1 MGEKRVADEA
11 LDSHLSACRRLVA
24 ASMFRMPGQAAP
36 SASQHDFLNY
46 RLAPPVGP
54 LPAVHPRQ
62 AVGDSQ
68 PDAGPIMGYTTRV
81 CKLDLTWEAML
92 DRKLVAAIRKWTAII
107 LRCPPAFDLG
117 RRADSAKPLGD
128 QLPAML
134 KHVFSGRSQGTLH
147 ARAGPILRYIMWCDK
162 NEVRPIPFHESAMYD
177 FCTASESD
185 CAPTFLRSLV
195 TSLSF
200 CHHVMGAWGAK
211 DCLESGRLTGVAR
224 HVYLRKRKRLQRPPF
239 TVDMLR
245 DLETMVCDPAVGATD
260 RICAG
265 FFVLATYMRGR
276 YSDTQA
282 MRKILVDKR
291 PGSRA
296 LGGYL
301 EALVSRTK
309 ASFTT
314 ERKTMLLPMVCP
326 RAGLSGLDWFQAW
339 TDARKERSVLSGEGI
354 PVLPGLASASGWTG
368 TPPSAAT
375 AGSWL
380 RGLLGKLGYAP
391 EVVKGYGTHSCKTT
405 LLSFCAKFGIDSFHR
420 RVLGYHSQPG
430 DRVMHIYS
438 RDTVSASVR
447 GEGSRSGA

>member
-1 MGEKRVADEA
+1 
-11 LDSHLSACRRLVA
+11 
-24 ASMFRMPGQAAP
+24 
-36 SASQHDFLNY
+36 
-46 RLAPPVGP
+46 
-54 LPAVHPRQ
+54 
-62 AVGDSQ
+62 
-68 PDAGPIMGYTTRV
+68 
-81 CKLDLTWEAML
+81 ML

-162 NEVRPIPFHESAMYD
+162 NEVRPIPFDESAMYD
-177 FCTASESD
+177 FCTASEGD

-200 CHHVMGAWGAK
+200 CHHVMGARGAK

-224 HVYLRKRKRLQRPPF
+224 HVCLRKRKRLQKPPF

-245 DLETMVCDPAVGATD
+245 DLETMVCDPATD

-265 FFVLATYMRGR
+265 FFVLATYIGDATAIRRPCAR
-276 YSDTQA
+276 YWSTRDLA
-282 MRKILVDKR
+282 
-291 PGSRA
+291 
-296 LGGYL
+296 
-301 EALVSRTK
+301 
-309 ASFTT
+309 
-314 ERKTMLLPMVCP
+314 
-326 RAGLSGLDWFQAW
+326 AGLWEAILRPSCLGRRHPSLLSARPCFFQWSARWLGFLGW
-339 TDARKERSVLSGEGI
+339 TGFKD
-354 PVLPGLASASGWTG
+354 LASASGWTG

-391 EVVKGYGTHSCKTT
+391 EVVKGYGPHSCKTT
-405 LLSFCAKFGIDSFHR
+405 LLSFCAKFGMDSFHR

-430 DRVMHIYS
+430 DRVMRIYS

-447 GEGSRSGA
+447 ELEKVLDQVREGTLKPDATRSGSS

>member
-11 LDSHLSACRRLVA
+11 LDSHLSACRRLVV

-36 SASQHDFLNY
+36 SVSQHDFLNF

-54 LPAVHPRQ
+54 LPAVHPQQ

-68 PDAGPIMGYTTRV
+68 PEAGPIMGYATRV

-92 DRKLVAAIRKWTAII
+92 DRQLVAAIRKWTAII
-107 LRCPPAFDLG
+107 LLCPPAFDLG
-117 RRADSAKPLGD
+117 RRADSAKPVGD

-134 KHVFSGRSQGTLH
+134 KHVFSGRSQGALR

-162 NEVRPIPFHESAMYD
+162 NEVRPIPFDESAMYD

-211 DCLESGRLTGVAR
+211 DCLESGCLTGVAR

-296 LGGYL
+296 LGG
-301 EALVSRTK
+301 EKSSEPATSRRRARRRARPARCRGQAGQHWDALTARYTPLFASVSPRLK
-309 ASFTT
+309 PVQPRNPS
-314 ERKTMLLPMVCP
+314 P
-326 RAGLSGLDWFQAW
+326 RANH
-339 TDARKERSVLSGEGI
+339 RKKH
-354 PVLPGLASASGWTG
+354 GLALSSEGC
-368 TPPSAAT
+368 
-375 AGSWL
+375 L
-380 RGLLGKLGYAP
+380 RSRHEGLEIGKLGYAA

-405 LLSFCAKFGIDSFHR
+405 LLSFCAKFGMDSFHR

-430 DRVMHIYS
+430 DRVMHI
-438 RDTVSASVR
+438 
-447 GEGSRSGA
+447 